1 MVEKGLNSIA
11 FAFTDNLWK
20 KNEILTRNVVE
31 WLFVSL
37 GDDRWSRI
45 GTHLNKELSINLKL
59 DPQLPSL

>member
-37 GDDRWSRI
+37 GDDR
-45 GTHLNKELSINLKL
+45 
-59 DPQLPSL
+59 